1 METGPAWTFRPVT
14 ADTWHDLSAL
24 FEGRGGPRQCWCM
37 VWRKDAGGKPGKP
50 GAEDRRAALEG
61 LVRADQPIG
70 LLGYADG
77 QPVAWCSLAPRA
89 GFGKSLSGTDP
100 EPGLWSLTC
109 FFIRADHRR
118 QSGFAALIS
127 AAETHARTMG
137 ATTLEAYPVDPDSPS
152 YRFSGFLPKYE
163 ELGFHATARVGTR
176 RHVVRKALI

>member
-1 METGPAWTFRPVT
+1 MANGPTWQVHPVT
-14 ADTWHDLSAL
+14 QANWRDISAL

-37 VWRKDAGGKPGKP
+37 VWRKDKDDKPGKP
-50 GAEDRRAALEG
+50 GAEDRRVALHG
-61 LVRADQPIG
+61 LVQAGKPIG

-89 GFGKSLSGTDP
+89 GFGKSLSGNDP

-118 QSGFAALIS
+118 QAGFAALVA
-127 AAETHARTMG
+127 AAEIHACAMGGTM
-137 ATTLEAYPVDPDSPS
+137 LEAYPVDPDSPS

-163 ELGFHATARVGTR
+163 ELGFQAVSRIGSR